1 MKKYT
6 LLILLT
12 ILQVGSAI
20 ACEVCQNNQPEI
32 LKGVTHGTG
41 PESRFDN
48 IIIAVAIIIVLFTL
62 YYSLKYLIKPNENN
76 PKHIKNLI
84 LSTNDGIE

>member
-6 LLILLT
+6 LFILLA

-41 PESRFDN
+41 PESKFDS
-48 IIIAVAIIIVLFTL
+48 IIIITAIIIVLFTL
-62 YYSLKYLIKPNENN
+62 YYSLKFLIKPNENN
-76 PKHIKNLI
+76 PTHIKNQI
-84 LSTNDGIE
+84 LE